1 MNILSI
7 RTVIVTITV
16 ATSLLWA
23 QGVSD
28 AVTTF
33 TTSFYEESSHLYRSG
48 NGHATAAILATA
60 GDTDQLPSRAGGSSL
75 TPLANGWRDGGLESY
90 TIAFTLDGAAFDSLR
105 TVRAPQAQ
113 LQSRYEPRD
122 QLFTL
127 TLGEGDDHYRIDQ
140 FSQEAI
146 QHMSATLIG
155 AELSFVSQQ
164 LEFDMMVNEIAA
176 EIPVAQADSFEEVE
190 SVSRYGVR
198 FRRLFNGGIIRKNL
212 SFVEVWFTR
221 EGRLNEVRIRW
232 PQFTADT
239 FVEIRTVNEALLDLT
254 SVLTESV
261 ESDMARVANSAV
273 EGVACSWLPEK
284 GSNGEDRIVPHY
296 AFKVSLP
303 VVDEFSPSE
312 TRFIDIPAA
321 LP

>member
-7 RTVIVTITV
+7 PTIIVTITV
-16 ATSLLWA
+16 ATSLVWA

-28 AVTTF
+28 AVTAF
-33 TTSFYEESSHLYRSG
+33 TTTLYDESSNLSRSG
-48 NGHATAAILATA
+48 STHATTALLVAA
-60 GDTDQLPSRAGGSSL
+60 GDADQLSARTGAGSL
-75 TPLANGWRDGGLESY
+75 TPLANGWRDGALESY
-90 TIAFTLDGAAFDSLR
+90 AVAFTLDGAAFDSLR
-105 TVRAPQAQ
+105 TVGAPRAQ
-113 LQSRYEPRD
+113 LQSHYSPRD

-127 TLGEGDDHYRIDQ
+127 SLGDGDDHYRIDQ

-146 QHMSATLIG
+146 QLRAVTLIG

-164 LEFDMMVNEIAA
+164 LEFDMMVNEVTA

-212 SFVEVWFTR
+212 SFVEVWFTH
-221 EGRLNEVRIRW
+221 EGRLNEVRVRW
-232 PQFTADT
+232 PQFTVGT
-239 FVEIRTVNEALLDLT
+239 FAEIRTVNEALLDLT

-261 ESDMARVANSAV
+261 GSDMARVANSAV

-284 GSNGEDRIVPHY
+284 GSNGVDRIVPHY

-303 VVDEFSPSE
+303 VVGEISPSE